1 MSEKL
6 INSVLEKFENGD
18 KKTVSECND
27 YINLGSFDKE
37 MYENEFIM
45 IKNELE
51 LEVLNENRFIEF
63 DFIIGDC
70 YLCNEKIEDNFIIHV
85 NEQHGLSIKN
95 TIEDFTCLI
104 CGEKMLNRKSFI
116 KHQFNLHG
124 IISLVSL
131 NKLFKIQM
139 NSVAV
144 GYDDQKNSQKQSIFS
159 SLNISDKMRER
170 VNLIKNQ
177 NRNKKKMVRIFL
189 LYHENS

>member
-1 MSEKL
+1 
-6 INSVLEKFENGD
+6 
-18 KKTVSECND
+18 
-27 YINLGSFDKE
+27 
-37 MYENEFIM
+37 M

-51 LEVLNENRFIEF
+51 LEVLNENKFIEF

-131 NKLFKIQM
+131 NKLFKIKM

-144 GYDDQKNSQKQSIFS
+144 GYDEDQDDQKNSQKQSIFS

-177 NRNKKKMVRIFL
+177 NRNKKKMVRILFVDNSLINSFFL
-189 LYHENS
+189 KGFDE